1 MLMNIPKSYKVA
13 GRTIKVT
20 VTDLVNDGEDY
31 GTFSEVTKEIKIAK
45 KIKEDNVIYDV
56 PEYEIVNTFWHEVF
70 HSFQYYWNNKCDE
83 DFAQVLSNFMCE
95 LEQTK
100 EY

>member
-1 MLMNIPKSYKVA
+1 MRICLNELSCDII
-13 GRTIKVT
+13 IKKIYV
-20 VTDLVNDGEDY
+20 
-31 GTFSEVTKEIKIAK
+31 KKKIKREIKIARR
-45 KIKEDNVIYDV
+45 IKEDNVIYNIQED
-56 PEYEIVNTFWHEVF
+56 EILNTFWHEVF

>member
-1 MLMNIPKSYKVA
+1 MNLPKKFRVA

-20 VTDLVNDGEDY
+20 MVDLLNNGDDY
-31 GTFSEVTKEIKIAK
+31 GSFSEIHREIKIARR
-45 KIKEDNVIYDV
+45 IKEDNVIYNIQ
-56 PEYEIVNTFWHEVF
+56 EEEILNTFWHEVF